1 MHSAQQDISTISYET
16 NSPPQIS
23 GNWNLALTDIREG
36 LFSKMSLWL
45 YLGMIDT
52 RRRYKRTVIGPFWT
66 TLSLGLFI
74 GCMGV
79 LLSTAWNN
87 PVTDFLPYF
96 CSGYI
101 CWMLIQSVIA
111 EGCTTFTA
119 PGTYILQISLPYTIY
134 GCLLVWRNVIVLF
147 HHLVI
152 MALVMMYSHMPLNIN
167 HLLFIPGLLLVFFT
181 SVWVSMLLGMACTR
195 FRDIQQVVTSVLQL
209 AMFVTPVMWK
219 PAQLGIRGIL
229 AAKYNP
235 LYHFISIIR
244 LPMIGEAPSLQNW
257 LWCLSIF
264 AIGAAITT
272 ALFARNYKKI
282 VFWL

>member
-1 MHSAQQDISTISYET
+1 MQSVQQDVSISYNT
-16 NSPPQIS
+16 NSKPQVS
-23 GNWNLALTDIREG
+23 DNLNLAITDITDG
-36 LFSKMSLWL
+36 LFNKASLWL
-45 YLGMIDT
+45 YLGLIDT

-87 PVTDFLPYF
+87 PVKDFLPYF

-101 CWMLIQSVIA
+101 CWMLLQAVIS

-119 PGTYILQISLPYTIY
+119 PGTYVLQISVPYTIY

-152 MALVMMYSHMPLNIN
+152 MALVMLYCQMSLNLN
-167 HLLFIPGLLLVFFT
+167 CLLFIPGLLLVFLT
-181 SVWVSMLLGMACTR
+181 SVWVSMLLGMACAR
-195 FRDIQQVVTSVLQL
+195 FRDVQQVVTSVLQL
-209 AMFVTPVMWK
+209 AMFITPVMWK
-219 PAQLGIRGIL
+219 PEQLGMRGVL
-229 AAKYNP
+229 AAKFNP

-244 LPMIGEAPSLQNW
+244 LPMIGEAPSIQNW
-257 LWCLSIF
+257 LWSISIF
-264 AIGAAITT
+264 AIGALITT
-272 ALFARNYKKI
+272 CIFTKNYKKI

>member
-1 MHSAQQDISTISYET
+1 MQSLEQSIGISYPDDNAVT
-16 NSPPQIS
+16 LP
-23 GNWNLALTDIREG
+23 GNLVLALHDIITG
-36 LFSKMSLWL
+36 LISKRSLWL

-79 LLSTAWNN
+79 LLSTAWNA
-87 PVTDFLPYF
+87 PVKDFLPYF

-101 CWMLIQSVIA
+101 CWMLLQSVIS

-119 PGTYILQISLPYTIY
+119 HGTYVLQISLPYTIY
-134 GCLLVWRNVIVLF
+134 SCLLVWRNVIVLF

-152 MALVMMYSHMPLNIN
+152 MGLVLIYSHLPINTNI
-167 HLLFIPGLLLVFFT
+167 LLFIPGLLLVFLT
-181 SVWVSMLLGMACTR
+181 SVWVTTLLGMACAR
-195 FRDIQQVVTSVLQL
+195 YRDIQQIVSSVLQL
-209 AMFVTPVMWK
+209 AMFITPVMWK
-219 PAQLGIRGIL
+219 PEQLGHRGIL
-229 AAKYNP
+229 AAEFNP

-244 LPMIGEAPSLQNW
+244 LPMIGEAPSMANW
-257 LWCLSIF
+257 MWSLSVF
-264 AIGAAITT
+264 AIGAIITT
-272 ALFARNYKKI
+272 LIFAKNYKKI